1 MSGKYF
7 EYKEGKKPKIFI
19 FPFAGGGASAF
30 KDWQKEFKN
39 IEIQPAHYPGKE
51 ERIKE
56 SPIDNI
62 DILTREIFYAIQPH
76 ISNGQPYYLF
86 GHSLGT
92 KVVYELALLLKESQ
106 YPYQPAGVIV
116 SAGKA
121 PCFREKKPI
130 HYLNDSEFTKE
141 VARFEGTPKIIL
153 ENKNLLKFFMPMLR
167 ADFKMDETYK
177 KNDVKKIDSPI
188 LALMGTED
196 PELTLQ
202 ELLKWGEYTTGKF
215 SYKYISGAHMFV
227 NTNCKATIEAV
238 KEFVK

>member
-76 ISNGQPYYLF
+76 ISNGQPSMIFLTYLKLTVF
-86 GHSLGT
+86 LQRNQKNINS
-92 KVVYELALLLKESQ
+92 
-106 YPYQPAGVIV
+106 
-116 SAGKA
+116 
-121 PCFREKKPI
+121 KK
-130 HYLNDSEFTKE
+130 L
-141 VARFEGTPKIIL
+141 
-153 ENKNLLKFFMPMLR
+153 
-167 ADFKMDETYK
+167 
-177 KNDVKKIDSPI
+177 
-188 LALMGTED
+188 
-196 PELTLQ
+196 
-202 ELLKWGEYTTGKF
+202 
-215 SYKYISGAHMFV
+215 
-227 NTNCKATIEAV
+227 
-238 KEFVK
+238 